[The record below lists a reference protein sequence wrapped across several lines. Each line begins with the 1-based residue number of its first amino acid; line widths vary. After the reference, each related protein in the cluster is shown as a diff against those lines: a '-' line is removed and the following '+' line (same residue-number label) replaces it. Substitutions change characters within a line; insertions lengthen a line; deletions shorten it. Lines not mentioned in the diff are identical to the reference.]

1 VAVLLALFADI
12 HANRQAFTACLNRA
26 REQGAERIVLLG
38 DYVGYGADPDW
49 TVSTV
54 IDLVGEG
61 ALAVLGNHD
70 SAIGNPRVQMNAEA
84 EAAIEWTRGQL
95 DSAQRK
101 FLAELP
107 MRHEEHSL
115 LFLHSEA
122 TRPDAWIYVT
132 DTSIASR
139 SMQGVSAH
147 VTFCGHVHKPALYS
161 LSVTGKMTT
170 FVPTPDVPVHLLP
183 GRQWMAVLG
192 SVGQP
197 RDGNPAAAYAL
208 YDTVKHEL
216 TYCRVPYDVAEAA
229 RRIRDNGL
237 PMWLADRLLVG
248 R

>member
-1 VAVLLALFADI
+1 MLLGLFADI
-12 HANRQAFTACLNRA
+12 HANRPAFTACLANA
-26 REQGAERIVLLG
+26 RERGIERVVLLG

-54 IDLVGEG
+54 RELVADG
-61 ALAVLGNHD
+61 AVAVLGNHD
-70 SAIGNPRVQMNAEA
+70 AAIGNPKVQMNAEA

-101 FLAELP
+101 FLADLP

-115 LFLHSEA
+115 LFVHSEA
-122 TRPDAWIYVT
+122 TRPESWIYVT

-139 SMQGVSAH
+139 SMQAVSAH

-170 FVPTPDVPVHLLP
+170 FVPTTDVPVHLLP
-183 GRQWMAVLG
+183 GRQWHAVLG

-237 PMWLADRLLVG
+237 PLWLADRLLVG

>member
-1 VAVLLALFADI
+1 MLLALFADI
-12 HANRQAFTACLNRA
+12 HANRQAFAACLAKA
-26 REQGAERIVLLG
+26 REQGAEKIILLG
-38 DYVGYGADPDW
+38 DCVGYGGDPDW
-49 TVSTV
+49 VVDTV
-54 IDLVGEG
+54 IELVGDG

-70 SAIGNPRVQMNAEA
+70 SAIGNPKVQMNAEA

-95 DSAQRK
+95 DVKQRR
-101 FLAELP
+101 FLADLP
-107 MRHEEHSL
+107 MKQEDGNL
-115 LFLHSEA
+115 LFVHSEA
-122 TRPDAWIYVT
+122 TRPEGWIYVT

-139 SMQGVSAH
+139 SMQSVAAH

-170 FVPTPDVPVHLLP
+170 FVPTSDVPVHLLP
-183 GRQWMAVLG
+183 GRQWLAVLG

-208 YDTVKHEL
+208 YDTTKHEL
-216 TYCRVPYDVAEAA
+216 TYCRVPYDVEGAA

-237 PMWLADRLLVG
+237 PVWLAERLLVG